1 MAPTPRLLPL
11 RTQAGPLPF
20 SEAPITFIIV
30 FFSQV
35 FIFFIYIIY
44 YSYHYHFYFCYYYH
58 YYYYCCFIV
67 INITN
72 VIIICIIYFL
82 FILLLLLLFYY
93 HYYFHYY
100 YYYFYII
107 LLFLYY
113 FIILYFYVIRH
124 IELKRRDYWNNK
136 FNDLKNKT
144 ANIWSHINSVSGRGK
159 RSSVDGIQP
168 VEVQSFLLKKVES
181 TRSSIRVRE
190 EPIYLAHAQEG
201 SFSGLQKVD
210 EDEVL
215 NTIQYKHEYDY
226 SDINPV
232 EFQGYSETSQQTVC
246 V

>member
-44 YSYHYHFYFCYYYH
+44 YSYHYNFYFCYYYH
-58 YYYYCCFIV
+58 YYYYYCFIV

-72 VIIICIIYFL
+72 VIIICIIFYLFYCYCCYFIIIIIFITIIII
-82 FILLLLLLFYY
+82 FILF
-93 HYYFHYY
+93 
-100 YYYFYII
+100 YYFYII

-136 FNDLKNKT
+136 FNDPKNKT

-159 RSSVDGIQP
+159 RSSVDGIQ
-168 VEVQSFLLKKVES
+168 L
-181 TRSSIRVRE
+181 
-190 EPIYLAHAQEG
+190 
-201 SFSGLQKVD
+201 
-210 EDEVL
+210 
-215 NTIQYKHEYDY
+215 
-226 SDINPV
+226 V
-232 EFQGYSETSQQTVC
+232 EFQSFFRES
-246 V
+246 